1 MLKKS
6 FAFCLLSLALFLGA
20 ETSLYAQKDPGF
32 TFHFPIGQIEA
43 IPDSKL
49 PELPDASNLTPDE
62 LATALENSCGS
73 QEIGTP
79 TNCEACTA
87 VNCTGVCFS
96 IPCGFQITPGP
107 FLSMRTGC
115 TTNYARLT
123 SNNQVFRFVGFPP
136 NICINAPAG
145 DSFNL
150 VACTTP

>member
-20 ETSLYAQKDPGF
+20 APSLHAQKDPGF
-32 TFHFPIGQIEA
+32 TIHIPSGKIQP

-49 PELPDASNLTPDE
+49 PELPDASSLTPDE
-62 LATALENSCGS
+62 FSKAIRNSCRT
-73 QEIGTP
+73 EKAGTA
-79 TNCEACTA
+79 TNCEAWTGA
-87 VNCTGVCFS
+87 NCTGAVIP
-96 IPCGFQITPGP
+96 IPCNFQVTPGP
-107 FLSMRTGC
+107 FLSFKTGC

-123 SNNQVFRFVGFPP
+123 SNNQLFRFVGFPVD
-136 NICINAPAG
+136 ICINAPAG

>member
-6 FAFCLLSLALFLGA
+6 FAFYLLSLVLFLGA
-20 ETSLYAQKDPGF
+20 EASLYAQKDPGF
-32 TFHFPIGQIEA
+32 TFHFPVGQIEA

-49 PELPDASNLTPDE
+49 PELPDASNLTPAE
-62 LATALENSCGS
+62 LSTALQNSCGS
-73 QEIGTP
+73 QEIGTL
-79 TNCEACTA
+79 TNCEAWTGP
-87 VNCTGVCFS
+87 NCTGIGFA
-96 IPCGFQITPGP
+96 IPCNFQITPGP
-107 FLSMRTGC
+107 FLSFATGC

-123 SNNQVFRFVGFPP
+123 SNNQLFQFLGFPP